1 VRRAGEVFGVMRRA
15 RHVGKLVL
23 SVPSVVDGGG
33 GGWVVVSGASGV
45 LGGVVARHLV
55 VERGVRRLLLV
66 SRRGGEAPGV
76 RDVVAGLESVGAEV
90 RVVACDVADRDG
102 LAGVLSSLDGGVSG
116 VVHAAGVLDDVVVES
131 LSAERLAGVLA
142 AKVAGAWN
150 LHELT
155 LDRGVR
161 WFVMFSSAAGVLGA
175 AGQANYAAG
184 NTFLDALAAFRRSRG
199 LPGVSVAWG
208 LWEQRSAMTEGLDD
222 TDLTRIARTGFQE
235 LSTEDG
241 LELFD
246 RATASP
252 ESLLLAAR
260 LDPRALGTADPNAP
274 AHPMLRTLVR
284 RPVATRRRALATP
297 EAGPDA
303 DGPAALR
310 RRLLDQ
316 RPEDR
321 RNTVLDLV
329 RTRVSAV
336 LGHDDLGAV
345 APDLAFKDLG
355 LDSLTAVDLR
365 NRLSTA
371 TGLRLPA
378 TLAFDHPSSTA
389 LAGHLLTEILGP
401 DALAAHA
408 PGADGETLPATAG
421 PGPAGATGSPD
432 DHDLIAIVGMACR
445 YPGGVTTPEDL
456 WRLVTSGGDA
466 IGGLPTDRGWDL
478 DALHDPDPDAPGR
491 IYVREGGFLY
501 DAGRFD
507 AEFFGVS
514 PVEALA
520 MDPQQRLLLE
530 TSWEAVERA
539 GIVPAAL
546 RGSRTGVFVGSH
558 YQEYGPRLHEA
569 GQGAE
574 GHLLTGTAGSV
585 VSGRVAY
592 VLGLEGPAV
601 TVDTA
606 CSSSL
611 VALHMAVRS
620 LRTGECD
627 LALAGGVAVMPG
639 PGALMGFSRQRGL
652 AADGRCKAFSED
664 ADGTSLA
671 EGAGVL
677 LVERLSDARR
687 NGHRVLGVVRGTA
700 TNQDGA
706 SNGLS
711 APNGPAQQ
719 RVIRAAL
726 ADARL
731 GPADVDAVEA
741 HGTGT
746 RLGDP
751 IEAQAVLAT
760 YGQDRGSARQPL
772 WLGSV
777 KANIGHT
784 QAAAGVAGVIKM
796 VQALEHG
803 VLPASLHL
811 GRPSEHV
818 DWSSG
823 DVALLRE
830 PVAWPAADRPRRAG
844 VSSFGISGTNAHVI
858 VEEAPPEDGL
868 AEAAPP
874 EDGLAEA
881 APPEDGA
888 APEPSPSEATT
899 VPWIVSARSADALR
913 DQARHLLTHLRHGR
927 HVVRTGVPADPA
939 DVAMALAT
947 QRSVF
952 EHRAA
957 VLGERQEDLTTGLA
971 ALAAGRPAPRLV
983 TGTATTGR
991 TAVLFT
997 GQGSQRV
1004 GMGRTLH
1011 AAYPVFADAFDAA
1024 CAHFDALVPGRP
1036 AVRDVVLGEHEDAE
1050 RELSRTLYAQ
1060 CGLFAVET
1068 ALYRLV
1074 ESWGVRPDAVAGHSI
1089 GEVVAAHVAGVLTLP
1104 DACALVA
1111 ARGRLIQ
1118 ELPDGGVM
1126 VAVRAA
1132 EADVLPLLAG
1142 HQGAVG
1148 VAAVNGPE
1156 AVVLSGTR
1164 EAVEKVVA
1172 VLRERGAETKRLDV
1186 SHAFHSPLMEPVL
1199 TAFRDEVS
1207 RLAFAAPELDVMSH
1221 LTGELLPADRPCGAD
1236 HWVRHIREP
1245 VRFADGVTALAA
1257 QGVTT
1262 FLELGPDG
1270 VLSALGQDC
1279 APDAEFLPSL
1289 HADADET
1296 ASLTEA
1302 LAHLFVRGTE
1312 VDWSAVARIPGRT
1325 PRPVRLPTYAFQ
1337 RADYWLPSTGV
1348 AAHRDDTP
1356 HGRLRDAAAHGDD
1369 AALAAELTLGDAE
1382 STAALLPLLAAYRRR
1397 RHDDTL
1403 VDGWRYR
1410 TTWTPVAVPAAEPA
1424 GSWLVAVPGRLTADP
1439 WVTRV
1444 TEALSAGGATP
1455 VTVPVTHPGGLVG
1468 ELGAAVAGA
1477 GPVSG
1482 VLSLLALA
1490 AGTDPEHD
1498 AVPQGVALTLALSRA
1513 LDETGVRAP
1522 VWHATRSA
1530 AAVGGAERVRGPEQ
1544 FGVRALGRVAVLET
1558 PGRWAGTVD
1567 LPEHLDGWVG
1577 DRLGAVLA
1585 QGVGESEIA
1594 IRGWGVF
1601 ARRVVPDTALVPGS
1615 GPVGTAAPAGGP
1627 WPSTGTV
1634 LITGGTGALGRQ
1646 VALRLARA
1654 GAGHLLLASRRG
1666 PAADGAAAL
1675 RDELMALGAQ
1685 VSLAACDVG
1694 DRAAVAAL
1702 LDGIPAGRPLTA
1714 VVHTAGV
1721 IDHGDLTEMTTARF
1735 QAVARARS
1743 LAARHLH
1750 DLTRDRDLTAFV
1762 LFSSLTGTVGAAG
1775 QANDA
1780 VASALLDALAEE
1792 RSAAGL
1798 PVTCVAWGPWA
1809 DAGTADAGGAGGR
1822 TAGHGGLAPMEPD
1835 LALRALERAMAAG
1848 DSRVAV
1854 LDADWPRFAGHL
1866 ADDAGA
1872 RPLARLFDGIP
1883 AVRQAATAAAS
1894 PSPHGPE
1901 EFGKQLQAL
1910 PPAER
1915 EAELLRVVCTHAAV
1929 VLGHGTPE
1937 SIAPGRGFV
1946 EMGFDSLTATRLRN
1960 RLAATT
1966 GLQVSAATVFA
1977 HPTPG
1982 ALAAHLL
1989 GLYDAPRPRER
2000 PRLRPRGRD

>member
-1 VRRAGEVFGVMRRA
+1 
-15 RHVGKLVL
+15 
-23 SVPSVVDGGG
+23 
-33 GGWVVVSGASGV
+33 
-45 LGGVVARHLV
+45 
-55 VERGVRRLLLV
+55 
-66 SRRGGEAPGV
+66 
-76 RDVVAGLESVGAEV
+76 
-90 RVVACDVADRDG
+90 
-102 LAGVLSSLDGGVSG
+102 LAGVLSSLEGGVSG
-116 VVHAAGVLDDVVVES
+116 VVHAAGVLDDVMVES

-142 AKVAGAWN
+142 AKVTGAWN
-150 LHELT
+150 LHQLT
-155 LDRGVR
+155 LGHDVR
-161 WFVMFSSAAGVLGA
+161 SFVVFSSAAGVLGA

-184 NTFLDALAAFRRSRG
+184 NAFLDALAAFRRSRG

-208 LWEQRSAMTEGLDD
+208 LWEQRSAMTEGLGDIE
-222 TDLTRIARTGFQE
+222 LTRIARTGFQE

-246 RATASP
+246 RATESP

-274 AHPMLRTLVR
+274 VHPMLRTLVR
-284 RPVATRRRALATP
+284 RPVAPRRRALAAP
-297 EAGPDA
+297 EAGPEAGTEA
-303 DGPAALR
+303 DGPTALR
-310 RRLLDQ
+310 RRLLAQ
-316 RPEDR
+316 RPDDR

-329 RTRVSAV
+329 RARVSAV

-378 TLAFDHPSSTA
+378 TLAFDHPSSSA

-408 PGADGETLPATAG
+408 LGAEGEVLPATAD
-421 PGPAGATGSPD
+421 PGSADATGSPD

-491 IYVREGGFLY
+491 TYVREGGFLY

-639 PGALMGFSRQRGL
+639 PGALIGFSRQRGL
-652 AADGRCKAFSED
+652 AADARCKAFSED

-760 YGQDRGSARQPL
+760 YGQDRGGARQPL
-772 WLGSV
+772 WLGSI

-811 GRPSEHV
+811 RRPSEHV

-858 VEEAPPEDGL
+858 VEEAPPEDGMV
-868 AEAAPP
+868 E
-874 EDGLAEA
+874 E

-888 APEPSPSEATT
+888 APAPSPSQAGTT

-913 DQARHLLTHLRHGR
+913 DQARHLLIHLRHGR

-939 DVAMALAT
+939 DVATALAT

-1011 AAYPVFADAFDAA
+1011 AAYPVFAAAFDAA
-1024 CAHFDALVPGRP
+1024 CAHFDALLPGRP
-1036 AVRDVVLGEHEDAE
+1036 AVRDVVLGEHEGAE

-1142 HQGAVG
+1142 HQGTVG

-1164 EAVEKVVA
+1164 DAVEKVVA
-1172 VLRERGAETKRLDV
+1172 VLRERGAETKRLEV

-1207 RLAFAAPELDVMSH
+1207 RLAFAAPELLVMSH
-1221 LTGELLPADRPCGAD
+1221 LTGEPLPADRPCGAD

-1302 LAHLFVRGTE
+1302 LAHLFVRGTD
-1312 VDWSAVARIPGRT
+1312 VDWSAVARVPGRT

-1348 AAHRDDTP
+1348 AAHRDDTSD
-1356 HGRLRDAAAHGDD
+1356 GRLRDAAAHGDD

-1397 RHDDTL
+1397 RHDDAL

-1424 GSWLVAVPGRLTADP
+1424 GTWLVAVPERLAADP

-1455 VTVPVTHPGGLVG
+1455 VTVPVTHPGGLAG
-1468 ELGAAVAGA
+1468 ELGDAMAGA

-1490 AGTDPEHD
+1490 AGTDSEHD

-1530 AAVGGAERVRGPEQ
+1530 AAVGGGERVCGPEQ
-1544 FGVRALGRVAVLET
+1544 FGVWAVGRVAVLET
-1558 PGRWAGTVD
+1558 PERWAGTID

-1601 ARRVVPDTALVPGS
+1601 ARRVVPATAPVPGS
-1615 GPVGTAAPAGGP
+1615 APAAPAAGP

-1675 RDELMALGAQ
+1675 RDELKALGAQ

-1702 LDGIPAGRPLTA
+1702 LDGIPADRPLTA
-1714 VVHTAGV
+1714 VVHTAGA
-1721 IDHGDLTEMTTARF
+1721 IDHGHLTEMTTARF

-1743 LAARHLH
+1743 QGARHLH

-1775 QANDA
+1775 QAGYA
-1780 VASALLDALAEE
+1780 VANALLDALAEE

-1809 DAGTADAGGAGGR
+1809 DAGMADAGGAGGR
-1822 TAGHGGLAPMEPD
+1822 TVGHGGLTPMEPD
-1835 LALRALERAMAAG
+1835 LALRALERAVAAG

-1866 ADDAGA
+1866 ADDPGA
-1872 RPLARLFDGIP
+1872 RPLARLLDGIP
-1883 AVRQAATAAAS
+1883 AVRQAATASAS
-1894 PSPHGPE
+1894 PSPHSPE
-1901 EFGKQLQAL
+1901 EFGKQLRAL
-1910 PPAER
+1910 APAER

-1929 VLGHGTPE
+1929 VLGHGTPDV
-1937 SIAPGRGFV
+1937 IAPGRGFV

-1977 HPTPG
+1977 HPTPDT
-1982 ALAAHLL
+1982 LAAHLL